1 MDTEAPMSTKALKKN
16 RKEKPILVL
25 DILVL
30 VICSRCPPRRSV
42 CWFLRW
48 DYFDSLT
55 MDSRATHP
63 REFSMWDTVLH
74 RIYLSHLSFLTDLP
88 EELLSNQH
96 SSFVWLTVG
105 LCIPNYV
112 IALHLHTDV
121 WVFSALFVFQAYE
134 IGFWSSCFLLVIVAL
149 SVSAPALS
157 HSSLL
162 ALLLVAFNLHLPMKT
177 EAAVD

>member
-1 MDTEAPMSTKALKKN
+1 MDTEAPMSTKALKKK

-55 MDSRATHP
+55 MDSHATHP
-63 REFSMWDTVLH
+63 REFNMWATVLH

-96 SSFVWLTVG
+96 SSFVLTHSG
-105 LCIPNYV
+105 SLHSRLC
-112 IALHLHTDV
+112 HCST
-121 WVFSALFVFQAYE
+121 SAYRCL
-134 IGFWSSCFLLVIVAL
+134 GFFCTVCISGKWDRLLIILLSSCDCGPHCLTPCTLPLITPCSLVG
-149 SVSAPALS
+149 
-157 HSSLL
+157 SL
-162 ALLLVAFNLHLPMKT
+162 
-177 EAAVD
+177 